1 MAKKSGTRI
10 PYNNPH
16 IKRKLEKQM
25 KKMNRLTIVLTVV
38 ALLIGLGAGALAAR
52 IMTKND
58 SFALLG
64 EKTYTYTVGEGNG
77 SVRFADPGW
86 HATAFGQDVGDKV
99 VTTTNLTEDGDGY
112 LVDTSKEGTYYISY
126 SVSSIRYK
134 EVLLVRAIEVKAAS
148 GEEGGEG

>member
-1 MAKKSGTRI
+1 
-10 PYNNPH
+10 
-16 IKRKLEKQM
+16 
-25 KKMNRLTIVLTVV
+25 
-38 ALLIGLGAGALAAR
+38 
-52 IMTKND
+52 MTKND

-64 EKTYTYTVGEGNG
+64 EKTYTYTVGEGSG
-77 SVRFADPGW
+77 SVRFTDPGW
-86 HATAFGQDVGDKV
+86 RATAFGQDVGDKV
-99 VTTTNLTEDGDGY
+99 VTTTNLTEDGNGY